1 MKRMLMFVLLGL
13 LLLTAGS
20 VAAARDDAA
29 AQDEVKL
36 GFEQILNFWRDD
48 RFEEL
53 YARTYGG
60 KMTREAF
67 VKRFADSSLKPTCC
81 WDKLQGVNVTVQ
93 TASKA
98 TLHGTVGLETAVGGE
113 TKTKSFKLSKEG
125 GVWRVSQSELVAL
138 AGAPHKKKKG
148 SVLKKTP

>member
-1 MKRMLMFVLLGL
+1 MRRFLIILGL
-13 LLLTAGS
+13 LQLLFVLPQAQ
-20 VAAARDDAA
+20 ARDNRGIET
-29 AQDEVKL
+29 EVQQ
-36 GFEQILNFWRDD
+36 GFEEILNTWRDG

-67 VKRFADSSLKPTCC
+67 VKRFSDATLKPTCC
-81 WDKLQGVNVTVQ
+81 WDKLQGVSVSVQ

-113 TKTKSFKLSKEG
+113 TKTKTFKLSKEG
-125 GVWRVSQSELVAL
+125 NVWRINQSELVSL
-138 AGAPHKKKKG
+138 VGAPHKKKYRY
-148 SVLKKTP
+148 VEKKTP